1 MDRIDI
7 GNILNLTHMESLEG
21 RMETYKDYKD
31 MVDNGEVIRRDLY
44 MVLILVDDKDL
55 SHGYLDE
62 FMALDRVGWVEL
74 WNHIQ
79 E

>member
-7 GNILNLTHMESLEG
+7 GNILNLTDMESLEE

-44 MVLILVDDKDL
+44 MVLMLVDDKDL

-74 WNHIQ
+74 
-79 E
+79 